1 MKVIVGVTGAS
12 GSIYALR
19 LVQMLRANDVEVD
32 VISTDMGKKLIEY
45 EESDLPL
52 GKLKIDYEDD
62 MFAPPAS
69 GSSKFDALV
78 VVPSSMKTVS
88 SISNGYSNTLVTR
101 TADVALKENRK
112 LVIVPRETPLNS
124 IHLENMTKLS
134 KMGATILPASP
145 GFYHD
150 PQSVMDVVDHIVGKI
165 MDTLGVEHEIFD
177 RWKGRKN
184 KEKGKEI
191 EVKVPVG
198 LEEAQRKIKENG
210 GKFRKKVNQT
220 DLYFKT
226 SDEEKEILRVRK
238 TDGKTILGY
247 KEIEKSDNSVF
258 NELEVE
264 VIDSDKIIE
273 ILDNLGFEEK
283 VKIQKDR
290 WYYDLDGVTLEL
302 NDIKDLGSY
311 LDFEVISDDENK
323 AKEKIYGAMN
333 KLDYSKN
340 DIEPKL
346 YYELL
351 EEK

>member
-1 MKVIVGVTGAS
+1 
-12 GSIYALR
+12 
-19 LVQMLRANDVEVD
+19 
-32 VISTDMGKKLIEY
+32 
-45 EESDLPL
+45 
-52 GKLKIDYEDD
+52 
-62 MFAPPAS
+62 
-69 GSSKFDALV
+69 
-78 VVPSSMKTVS
+78 
-88 SISNGYSNTLVTR
+88 
-101 TADVALKENRK
+101 
-112 LVIVPRETPLNS
+112 
-124 IHLENMTKLS
+124 
-134 KMGATILPASP
+134 
-145 GFYHD
+145 
-150 PQSVMDVVDHIVGKI
+150 
-165 MDTLGVEHEIFD
+165 
-177 RWKGRKN
+177 
-184 KEKGKEI
+184 
-191 EVKVPVG
+191 VG

-290 WYYDLDGVTLEL
+290 CYYDLDGVTLEL

-311 LDFEVISDDENK
+311 LDFEVISDDESK

-351 EEK
+351 EDK

>member
-1 MKVIVGVTGAS
+1 MKVIVGITGAS

-52 GKLKIDYEDD
+52 EKLKIDYEDD

-145 GFYHD
+145 GFYHN
-150 PQSVMDVVDHIVGKI
+150 PKSVMDVVDHVVGKI
-165 MDTLGVEHEIFD
+165 MDTLEVEHEIFD
-177 RWKGRKN
+177 RWKGREN

-191 EVKVPVG
+191 EVKVPVD
-198 LEEAQRKIKENG
+198 LQEAQRKIKEKG
-210 GKFRKKVNQT
+210 GKFRKKVNQK

-247 KEIEKSDNSVF
+247 KKIEKSDNSVF

-264 VIDSDKIIE
+264 VIDSDKMID

-283 VKIQKDR
+283 VEIQKDR

-311 LDFEVISDDENK
+311 LDFEVISDDEK
-323 AKEKIYGAMN
+323 EAKEKIYGAMN
-333 KLDYSKN
+333 ELDYSKD
-340 DIEPKL
+340 DIEPRL